1 MKILVTGG
9 AGFIGSHIV
18 ETLSNDGATVVVYD
32 NLSTGLPGNIHGLKN
47 VSLVQGDILDRQS
60 LQRAMSGIDAVSH
73 QAAQLE
79 ITTSIA
85 DPLSD
90 LRSNT
95 EGALNVLRAMTETGV
110 SRLLFA
116 SSACVYGE
124 AEYIPEDE
132 QHPTNPNWEY
142 GVSKLA
148 SEKYCRIY
156 AQAHGIKFTALRYS
170 IVYGPR
176 EWYGRVLTIF
186 LRRLIDKKSPVVFG
200 EGDQLR
206 DFVYVRDVVALHNAC
221 LLNPAA
227 EGQIFNASTGIG
239 TSIRDLAHLIC
250 NSIENAVPVQHEA
263 VRVGERSKLVDGRQ
277 RLPAELQRMVLSP
290 QKAER
295 LINWKAAIPLSEGIK
310 HEWEW
315 LKKNSGLWKEMHY

>member
-1 MKILVTGG
+1 MPSGFDEFSERAHINYTGG
-9 AGFIGSHIV
+9 SLEVLANR
-18 ETLSNDGATVVVYD
+18 TRLQKAM
-32 NLSTGLPGNIHGLKN
+32 TG
-47 VSLVQGDILDRQS
+47 V
-60 LQRAMSGIDAVSH
+60 DAVSH

-110 SRLLFA
+110 SRLMFA

-132 QHPTNPNWEY
+132 LHPTNPNWEY

-156 AQAHGIKFTALRYS
+156 SQAHGIRFTAFRYS

-186 LRRLIDKKSPVVFG
+186 LRRLLDKMSPVVFG

-221 LLNPAA
+221 LNNPAA

-239 TSIRDLAHLIC
+239 TSIRDLAHLVC
-250 NSIENAVPVQHEA
+250 KSTGSATPVEHEA

-277 RLPAELQRMVLSP
+277 RLPAELQRMVLNP

-295 LINWKAAIPLSEGIK
+295 LIGWKAAVPLGEGIK
-310 HEWEW
+310 HELEW

>member
-18 ETLSNDGATVVVYD
+18 ETLANDGATVVVYD
-32 NLSTGLPGNIHGLKN
+32 NLSTGLTGNISGLKN

-60 LQRAMSGIDAVSH
+60 LQKAMTGVDAVSH

-110 SRLLFA
+110 SRLMFA

-132 QHPTNPNWEY
+132 LHPTNPNWEY

-156 AQAHGIKFTALRYS
+156 SQAHGIRFTAFRYS

-186 LRRLIDKKSPVVFG
+186 LRRLIEKMSPVVFG

-221 LLNPAA
+221 LNNPAA
-227 EGQIFNASTGIG
+227 EGQIFNASTGLG
-239 TSIRDLAHLIC
+239 TSIRDLAHLVC
-250 NSIENAVPVQHEA
+250 RSTGTATAVEHEA

-277 RLPAELQRMVLSP
+277 RLPAELQRMVLNP

-295 LINWKAAIPLSEGIK
+295 LIGWKAAVPLPEGIK

-315 LKKNSGLWKEMHY
+315 LKKNSGLWQEMHY

>member
-1 MKILVTGG
+1 MNILVTGG

-18 ETLSNDGATVVVYD
+18 ESLVKAGAQVTVYD
-32 NLSTGLPGNIHGLKN
+32 NFSSGLAVNLQGLSGVRI
-47 VSLVQGDILDRQS
+47 VEGDILDRDR
-60 LQRAMSGIDAVSH
+60 LQQAMRGMDAVSH

-85 DPLSD
+85 DPMSD
-90 LRSNT
+90 LRTNT
-95 EGALNVLRAMTETGV
+95 EGTLNVLRSMVETGV
-110 SRLLFA
+110 KRLIFA

-132 QHPTNPNWEY
+132 LHPTNPNWEY

-156 AQAHGIKFTALRYS
+156 AAEHGIKFTALRYS

-186 LRRLIDKKSPVVFG
+186 LCRLLERKPPVVFG
-200 EGDQLR
+200 DGSQQR
-206 DFVYVRDVVALHNAC
+206 DFVFVKDVVELHNRC
-221 LLNPAA
+221 LQHPASV
-227 EGQIFNASTGIG
+227 GHVFNASTGKA
-239 TSIRDLAHLIC
+239 TSIRHLADIASGLV
-250 NSIENAVPVQHEA
+250 NGSASVQYED
-263 VRVGERSKLVDGRQ
+263 VRVGGRSQLVDGRQ

-290 QKAER
+290 QKAEH
-295 LINWKAAIPLSEGIK
+295 LLGWKAQVPLEEGIRS
-310 HEWEW
+310 EWEW
-315 LKKNSGLWKEMHY
+315 LQQNADRWKEMHY